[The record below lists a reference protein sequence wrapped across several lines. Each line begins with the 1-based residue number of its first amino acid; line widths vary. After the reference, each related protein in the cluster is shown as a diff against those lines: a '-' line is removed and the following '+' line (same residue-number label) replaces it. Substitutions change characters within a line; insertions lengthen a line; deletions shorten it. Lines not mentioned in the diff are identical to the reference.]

1 MIERLLRDTKFPLRP
16 LWGKISAQ
24 PHTTL
29 RIQFLNRENNN
40 KNNTLPLRKQI
51 CLTTVWRCAEISPP
65 GDYSSQVKEIHW
77 GTEVHQRRGDEAVQ
91 EWADEIERVVIR
103 ELAERIE
110 QFDRNLKHATVLYEH
125 KGEVKLEKDKLLQQQ
140 VAINQAH
147 AEELEFEKK
156 LELKQA

>member
-1 MIERLLRDTKFPLRP
+1 M
-16 LWGKISAQ
+16 
-24 PHTTL
+24 
-29 RIQFLNRENNN
+29 
-40 KNNTLPLRKQI
+40 PLRKQI

-65 GDYSSQVKEIHW
+65 GDYSSQLK
-77 GTEVHQRRGDEAVQ
+77 GTIEEQKFTNGEDDEAVQ
-91 EWADEIERVVIR
+91 EWADEIERVVNEGDACIR
-103 ELAERIE
+103 ELAKRIE

-156 LELKQA
+156 KLELKQA